1 MFPSRIPR
9 AVRNVSVVVAMA
21 TVTSLVGCSAM
32 PATRSGFLTEPAK
45 LAFNE
50 DGSVGR
56 YRGDA
61 PIDVARSAVGEIRWE
76 ASESITAEERETLT
90 RSLRQA
96 LTVATSE
103 ARSPGPGRPVLLR
116 AAITRVET
124 VSPAVNA
131 VWALLLL
138 PPLDRGG
145 AAVELE
151 AVDAETGRPLAAM
164 SHAYFAPLSEFRA
177 RFYRLAP
184 AEVAF
189 RRASQ
194 EFVALLGAESP
205 KGK

>member
-1 MFPSRIPR
+1 MTLSRIPR
-9 AVRNVSVVVAMA
+9 TARRLSVVVAMA
-21 TVTSLVGCSAM
+21 SITALAGCSAM
-32 PATRSGFLTEPAK
+32 PATRSGFLAEPAK

-56 YRGDA
+56 YRGGA
-61 PIDVARSAVGEIRWE
+61 AIDVARSSVGEIRWA
-76 ASESITAEERETLT
+76 ASESLTAEEREALAS
-90 RSLRQA
+90 SLRQA
-96 LTVATSE
+96 LTAATSE

-164 SHAYFAPLSEFRA
+164 SHAYFVPLSEFRA
-177 RFYRLAP
+177 RFSRLAP
-184 AEVAF
+184 AEVAL

-194 EFVALLGAESP
+194 EFVAMLGGEVP
-205 KGK
+205 KVR

>member
-1 MFPSRIPR
+1 MFPSRISR
-9 AVRNVSVVVAMA
+9 TVRIVSISLAFA
-21 TVTSLVGCSAM
+21 SVTTLAGCSAM
-32 PATRSGFLTEPAK
+32 PATRSGFLTEPAQ
-45 LAFNE
+45 LSFNE

-56 YRGDA
+56 YRGSA
-61 PIDVARSAVGEIRWE
+61 AIDVARSSVGEIRWA
-76 ASESITAEERETLT
+76 ASESITAEERDALT
-90 RSLRQA
+90 NSLRQA
-96 LTVATSE
+96 LTAAATE
-103 ARSPGPGRPVLLR
+103 ARSPGPGRPVMLR

-124 VSPAVNA
+124 VSPAINT

-164 SHAYFAPLSEFRA
+164 SHAYFAPLSEFKA
-177 RFYRLAP
+177 RFSRLAP

-194 EFVALLGAESP
+194 EFVALIAGEVP
-205 KGK
+205 KSR